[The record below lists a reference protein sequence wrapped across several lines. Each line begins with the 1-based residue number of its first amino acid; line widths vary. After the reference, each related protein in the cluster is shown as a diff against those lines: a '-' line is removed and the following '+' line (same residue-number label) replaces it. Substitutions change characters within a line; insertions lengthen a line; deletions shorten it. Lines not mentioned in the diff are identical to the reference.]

1 MKFGYAR
8 VSTKEQNL
16 NLQMDALKKAGCK
29 EIFHETVSGAKTKRV
44 ELDRLLSRMRH
55 GDVLV
60 IWKLDR
66 LGRSLKHLVL
76 LVHEFIEKGI
86 GLQSLNDPID
96 TTTSEGR
103 LIFNIFASLAEFE
116 RDLISQ
122 RTRAGLQAA
131 RARGRTGGRPKG
143 LSEQAQRKAIAAE
156 ALYKE
161 GRLSVAEICHNLTIS
176 KASLYKYL
184 RHQGVQVSTFHKRQ
198 AQKIIEVQLWLRVE
212 RNSKFVR
219 GKKKARQEIENYV
232 LAHFD
237 MKKKDADGSEYML
250 KIPYANQEDLEKT
263 VYQIY
268 SDMEAQADSRNCFIE
283 ADITNPF
290 TGYSF

>member
-1 MKFGYAR
+1 
-8 VSTKEQNL
+8 
-16 NLQMDALKKAGCK
+16 
-29 EIFHETVSGAKTKRV
+29 
-44 ELDRLLSRMRH
+44 
-55 GDVLV
+55 
-60 IWKLDR
+60 
-66 LGRSLKHLVL
+66 
-76 LVHEFIEKGI
+76 
-86 GLQSLNDPID
+86 
-96 TTTSEGR
+96 
-103 LIFNIFASLAEFE
+103 
-116 RDLISQ
+116 
-122 RTRAGLQAA
+122 
-131 RARGRTGGRPKG
+131 
-143 LSEQAQRKAIAAE
+143 
-156 ALYKE
+156 
-161 GRLSVAEICHNLTIS
+161 LSVAEICHNLTIS